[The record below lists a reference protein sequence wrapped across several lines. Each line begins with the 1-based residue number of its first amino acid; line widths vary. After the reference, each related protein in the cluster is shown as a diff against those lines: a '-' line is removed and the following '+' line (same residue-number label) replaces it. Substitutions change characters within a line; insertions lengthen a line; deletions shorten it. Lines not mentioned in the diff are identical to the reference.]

1 MNRTTFAASMLGALG
16 AATVATPQWA
26 RAEDAYPSRPITLIV
41 PWGPGGG
48 SDQVGRAVAKN
59 LQDVLK
65 GTSIP
70 VINVPGADGNDGM
83 VRLIG
88 GDADGYT
95 MVIFIADTFVGN
107 ITAKTPPAWHLSDV
121 TPLAMMNTMPFAYY
135 LSKDSPYKDWAS
147 FEKAAKTT
155 QMRVAITGYGSAEDI
170 GTKYFASKG
179 GLKLTQVAF
188 AKPGERY
195 AALLG
200 NQIEVMCD
208 PIGNVSHYVESGQM
222 KPICVWAEKRLG
234 VVPYCPTAHEVGYKV
249 VLEEWRTIAVKAGT
263 DPKVVAFL
271 DRALAAAYK
280 TPDFQAFLKSSWS
293 DPDSYVAAKDLS
305 TFFAARRRDV
315 DALIA
320 ATH

>member
-1 MNRTTFAASMLGALG
+1 MLGVLG
-16 AATVATPQWA
+16 AATVATPQLA
-26 RAEDAYPSRPITLIV
+26 RAEDEYPNRPITMVV

-48 SDQVGRAVAKN
+48 SDQVGRAVAKS

-65 GTSIP
+65 GTSVP
-70 VINVPGADGNDGM
+70 VINIPGADGNDGM
-83 VRLIG
+83 VKLVG

-95 MVIFIADTFVGN
+95 IVIFIADTFVGN
-107 ITAKTPPAWHLSDV
+107 VTAKVPPAWQLSQI
-121 TPLAMMNTMPFAYY
+121 TPIAMMNTMPFAFY
-135 LSKDSPYKDWAS
+135 LSKDSPYKDWAA

-170 GTKYFASKG
+170 GAKYFSSKG

-200 NQIEVMCD
+200 NQVEVMCD
-208 PIGNVSHYVESGQM
+208 PIGNVSHYVEAGQM
-222 KPICVWAEKRLG
+222 KPICVWAEKRLP
-234 VVPYCPTAHEVGYKV
+234 VVSYCPTARELGYNV
-249 VLEEWRTIAVKAGT
+249 VQEEWRTIAIKAGT
-263 DPKVVAFL
+263 DPKILAFL
-271 DRALAAAYK
+271 DRALATAYK

-293 DPDSYVAAKDLS
+293 NPDSYLPAKDLS
-305 TFFAARRRDV
+305 AFFDRKRKDIN
-315 DALIA
+315 ALIA

>member
-1 MNRTTFAASMLGALG
+1 MNRTTFTASILGAIG
-16 AATVATPQWA
+16 AATVTTPRLA
-26 RAEDAYPSRPITLIV
+26 RAADEYPSRPITLIV

-83 VRLIG
+83 VKLVG

-95 MVIFIADTFVGN
+95 MVVLIADTFVGN
-107 ITAKTPPAWHLSDV
+107 ITAKTPPAWHMSDI

-155 QMRVAITGYGSAEDI
+155 QMRVAITGYGSAQDVGI
-170 GTKYFASKG
+170 KYFASKG
-179 GLKLTQVAF
+179 SLKF
-188 AKPGERY
+188 AEVPFSKPGERY

-200 NQIEVMCD
+200 NQVDVMCD
-208 PIGNVSHYVESGQM
+208 AIGNVSHYVESGQM
-222 KPICVWAEKRLG
+222 KPICVMAEKRLA
-234 VVPYCPTAHEVGYKV
+234 VVPYCPTANELGYKV

-263 DPKVVAFL
+263 DPKKVAFL
-271 DRALAAAYK
+271 DRALAATYK

-293 DPDSYVAAKDLS
+293 DPDSYKSAKDLPG
-305 TFFAARRRDV
+305 FFAARRKYIN
-315 DALIA
+315 ALIA
-320 ATH
+320 ATP

>member
-1 MNRTTFAASMLGALG
+1 MNRTTFTASMLGALG
-16 AATVATPQWA
+16 AATVGAPRLA
-26 RAEDAYPSRPITLIV
+26 RAADDYPSRPITMVV

-48 SDQVGRAVAKN
+48 SDQVGRAVAKS

-83 VRLIG
+83 VRLVG

-95 MVIFIADTFVGN
+95 MAIFIADTFVGN
-107 ITAKTPPAWHLSDV
+107 VTAKSPPAWHLSDI
-121 TPLAMMNTMPFAYY
+121 TPLAMMNTMPFAFY

-155 QMRVAITGYGSAEDI
+155 QMRCAITGYGSAEDI
-170 GTKYFASKG
+170 GANYFAKKG

-200 NQIEVMCD
+200 NQVEVMCD

-222 KPICVWAEKRLG
+222 KPICVWAEKRLP
-234 VVPYCPTAHEVGYKV
+234 VVSYCPTARELGYNV
-249 VLEEWRTIAVKAGT
+249 VQEEWRTIVVKAGT
-263 DPKVVAFL
+263 DPKKIAFL
-271 DRALAAAYK
+271 SAALEKTYK

-293 DPDSYVAAKDLS
+293 DPDSFLPASKLPA
-305 TFFAARRRDV
+305 FFADRRKDI

>member
-16 AATVATPQWA
+16 AATVATPQLA
-26 RAEDAYPSRPITLIV
+26 RAEDAYPSRPITMIV

-48 SDQVGRAVAKN
+48 SDQVGRAVAQS

-83 VRLIG
+83 VRLVG

-107 ITAKTPPAWHLSDV
+107 MTSKSAAAWQLSDI
-121 TPLAMMNTMPFAYY
+121 TPIAMMNTMPFAYY

-170 GTKYFASKG
+170 GTKYFAGKG

-200 NQIEVMCD
+200 NQVEVMCD
-208 PIGNVSHYVESGQM
+208 PIGNVSHYVEAGQM

-234 VVPYCPTAHEVGYKV
+234 VVPSCPTAHEVGYNV

-263 DPKVVAFL
+263 DPKKVAFL

-280 TPDFQAFLKSSWS
+280 TADFQAFLKSSWS
-293 DPDSYVAAKDLS
+293 NPDSYLSAKNIPA
-305 TFFAARRRDV
+305 FFAARRNDV
-315 DALIA
+315 NALIA

>member
-1 MNRTTFAASMLGALG
+1 MTGRRSKNSLLAFAALAL
-16 AATVATPQWA
+16 TVAALPA
-26 RAEDAYPSRPITLIV
+26 RAQDWPQQPIHMVV
-41 PWGPGGG
+41 PFGPGGG

-107 ITAKTPPAWHLSDV
+107 ITAKSPPAWHLSDI
-121 TPLAMMNTMPFAYY
+121 TPLAMMNTMPFAFY

-179 GLKLTQVAF
+179 GLKLTPVAF

-263 DPKVVAFL
+263 DPKSVAFL

-280 TPDFQAFLKSSWS
+280 TADFQAFLKSSWS
-293 DPDSYVAAKDLS
+293 DPDSYVAAKDLPA
-305 TFFAARRRDV
+305 FFAARRRDV

>member
-1 MNRTTFAASMLGALG
+1 MKRTTFAASMLGALG
-16 AATVATPQWA
+16 AATIAKPEFV

-48 SDQVGRAVAKN
+48 SDQVGRAVAKV

-65 GTSIP
+65 GTSVP

-83 VRLIG
+83 VKLLSS
-88 GDADGYT
+88 DADGYT
-95 MVIFIADTFVGN
+95 MVVFIADTFVGN
-107 ITAKTPPAWHLSDV
+107 MTSKIAAPWHLSDII
-121 TPLAMMNTMPFAYY
+121 PIAIMNRMPFAYY

-155 QMRVAITGYGSAEDI
+155 QMRVAVDSYGSAQDV

-179 GLKLTQVAF
+179 SLKF
-188 AKPGERY
+188 AEVPFPKPGERY

-200 NQIEVMCD
+200 NQVDVMCD
-208 PIGNVSHYVESGQM
+208 AIGNVSHYVESGQM
-222 KPICVWAEKRLG
+222 KPICVFAEKRLA
-234 VVPYCPTAHEVGYKV
+234 VVPYCPTANEVGYKI
-249 VLEEWRTIAVKAGT
+249 VLEEWRSIAVKAGT
-263 DPKVVAFL
+263 DPKKVAFL
-271 DRALAAAYK
+271 ANALQTAYK

-293 DPDSYVAAKDLS
+293 DPDSYVSAKDLPA
-305 TFFAARRRDV
+305 FFAARRRDV
-315 DALIA
+315 NALIA